1 MKVLYVSDNRARGNY
16 GCRATST
23 ALSQLI
29 RQEHEIVGVISGR
42 YTNHNTNNLFFCK
55 YFPSWL
61 YKVVGKWKNNS
72 KHRLII
78 EQLLFGIIRR
88 ISKMLSKH
96 YYAGPC
102 DFVSLNFEQSI
113 KNLKKC
119 LPANPYLEEFNLD
132 NYEFDAM
139 VVNGEGSFIFATPE
153 WNWREA
159 LVLSML
165 MYWALK
171 KGKKVYF
178 LNAMFSD
185 ESTSPR
191 NQIMLGIINK
201 LLKQCEVVQVR
212 EDISYQYAIN
222 NLPDSHPVVYPD
234 ALFTWYPVINDEH
247 IVTDGKYYIPHVVE
261 NDLLYE
267 SLDFKSPYICIAGSS
282 SVKTKFNPL
291 QTITS
296 YSKLVTRLKEKFS
309 GNIFL
314 VEVCEGDAFLNEVSK
329 QTNTP
334 IISIE
339 TPILAAAKILANAR
353 AFISGRYHPAIMA
366 SMGGTPC
373 VFMGSN
379 SHKTSSL
386 QGGVLQY
393 SNIYEFCEV
402 PTDEDMN
409 QMIELT
415 LAYIEQGERLR
426 NKIKTRASHLCEEA
440 QKIKTLIK

>member
-1 MKVLYVSDNRARGNY
+1 MKVLYVSDNRVRGNF

-29 RQEHEIVGVISGR
+29 RQNHEITGVITGR

-55 YFPSWL
+55 YFPKWL
-61 YKVVGKWKNNS
+61 YNLVGRWKNTN

-78 EQLLFGIIRR
+78 ENLLFGIVKR
-88 ISKMLSKH
+88 IGKCLTSH

-102 DFVSLNFEQSI
+102 DFVSLDFEQSI

-132 NYEFDAM
+132 NYDFDAM
-139 VVNGEGSFIFATPE
+139 VVNGEGSFIFSTPE
-153 WNWREA
+153 WHWREA
-159 LVLSML
+159 LVISML
-165 MYWALK
+165 MYWALE

-191 NQIMLGIINK
+191 NNKMLEVVNQ
-201 LLKQCEVVQVR
+201 LLKRCEVVQVR
-212 EDISYQYAIN
+212 EKISQQYA
-222 NLPDSHPVVYPD
+222 LQYMPESHPIVFPD
-234 ALFTWYPVINDEH
+234 ALFTWYPIINDNH
-247 IVTDGKYYIPHVVE
+247 VVSNGKYYIPHCVE

-267 SLDFKSPYICIAGSS
+267 TLDFSSPYICIAGSS
-282 SVKTKFNPL
+282 SVKTKYNINK
-291 QTITS
+291 TVEAYT
-296 YSKLVTRLKEKFS
+296 KLVKCFKENFI

-314 VEVCEGDAFLNEVSK
+314 MEVCEGDAFLQDVSK
-329 QTNTP
+329 RTNTP
-334 IISIE
+334 LISIE
-339 TPILAAAKILANAR
+339 TPILAAAKILANAC

-386 QGGVLQY
+386 QGVVMQY
-393 SNIYEFCEV
+393 SNIYEFNEV
-402 PTDEDMN
+402 PTDEDINM
-409 QMIELT
+409 MVELT
-415 LAYIEQGERLR
+415 IAYIEEGDVMR
-426 NKIKTRASHLCEEA
+426 NKIKKRAALLCEEA
-440 QKIKTLIK
+440 QKIKNLIQ